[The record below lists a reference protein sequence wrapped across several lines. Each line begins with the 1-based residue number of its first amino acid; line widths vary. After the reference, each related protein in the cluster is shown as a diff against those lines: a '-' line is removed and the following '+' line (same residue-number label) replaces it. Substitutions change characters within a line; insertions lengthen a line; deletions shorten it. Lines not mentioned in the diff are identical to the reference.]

1 MRTSRVKG
9 VLLTILLG
17 VGLYALRQLFI
28 IVFYTTADLVGIDFE
43 VEIGQ
48 WPIRAI
54 LVGTAIDIGFL
65 IAALATGKYL
75 LTRLT
80 AGDRE
85 R

>member
-1 MRTSRVKG
+1 MS
-9 VLLTILLG
+9 
-17 VGLYALRQLFI
+17 LRQLFI
-28 IVFYTTADLVGIDFE
+28 IVFYTTADFLRIEFE

-75 LTRLT
+75 LTQLT

>member
-1 MRTSRVKG
+1 MKG

-17 VGLYALRQLFI
+17 CGLYVLWQFFRTVSFRAADHLGT
-28 IVFYTTADLVGIDFE
+28 IVE
-43 VEIGQ
+43 VEIGG
-48 WPIRAI
+48 WPILGI
-54 LVGTAIDIGFL
+54 LIGLTIDIGFL
-65 IAALATGKYL
+65 IAALAAGKYL

>member
-1 MRTSRVKG
+1 MKG

-17 VGLYALRQLFI
+17 VGLYVLRQLFI
-28 IVFYTTADLVGIDFE
+28 IVFYTTADLLGIDFE

>member
-1 MRTSRVKG
+1 M
-9 VLLTILLG
+9 LLTILLG

>member
-1 MRTSRVKG
+1 M
-9 VLLTILLG
+9 LLTILLG

-65 IAALATGKYL
+65 IVALATGKYL

>member
-1 MRTSRVKG
+1 MKG

-17 VGLYALRQLFI
+17 GGLYVLRQLFI
-28 IVFYTTADLVGIDFE
+28 IVFHNTADHLGIIFE
-43 VEIGQ
+43 VEVGQ
-48 WPIRAI
+48 WPILAI
-54 LVGTAIDIGFL
+54 LVGLTIDIGFL

-80 AGDRE
+80 AGDRGAV